1 MKTTTRD
8 KEYSAEGVLYLALEL
23 SVSKWKLGS
32 TVAQGQKPRIKT
44 IEAGDLEALH
54 EEIFRARERFELPA
68 TARVVSCYEAGRDGF
83 WIHRHLVKEGIENV
97 VVDAASMEVNR
108 RKRRAKTDR
117 IDVRKLVVNLIRWR
131 EGEEKVWS
139 VVQVPSEEDEDARQF
154 HRELQ
159 VLKKERTRHSNRITS
174 LLATQGI
181 RVKTVGA
188 GFLGQLGKLRTWDG
202 TPLPPQLRSRLE
214 RECEL
219 WEAVNA
225 QIMLLVG
232 QRREALRVSE
242 DARIEKV
249 RRLQRLKGIG
259 ENSSWL
265 FIMEMFGWRQF
276 ENRRQV
282 GSLVGLA
289 PTPYD
294 SGGAKREQGI
304 DKSGNA
310 RVRAMAVE
318 IAWCW
323 LRFQPESELSKWFQ
337 NRFGHGSKR
346 MRRIGIVALAR
357 KLMIA
362 LWRYLD
368 QGIVPEGAVVIES

>member
-1 MKTTTRD
+1 MKTTARE
-8 KEYSAEGVLYLALEL
+8 KEYSAEPVLYLALEL
-23 SVSKWKLGS
+23 SVGKWKLGS
-32 TVAQGQKPRIKT
+32 TVAMGQKPRIKT
-44 IEAGDLEALH
+44 IDAGDLEALY
-54 EEIFRARERFELPA
+54 EEISRAKERFKLAAA
-68 TARVVSCYEAGRDGF
+68 TGVVSCYEAGRDGF

-159 VLKKERTRHSNRITS
+159 ALKKERTRHNNRITS

-188 GFLGQLGKLRTWDG
+188 GFGGQLGKLRRWDG
-202 TPLPPQLRSRLE
+202 TPLPPQLKSRLE
-214 RECEL
+214 RECDR
-219 WEAVNA
+219 WEGVNA
-225 QIMLLVG
+225 QIMLLVS
-232 QRREALRVSE
+232 QRREALRVSK

-323 LRFQPESELSKWFQ
+323 LRFQPESELSIWFQ
-337 NRFGHGSKR
+337 KRFGHGSRR

-362 LWRYLD
+362 LWRYVD
-368 QGIVPEGAVVIES
+368 QGIVPEGAIVIES